1 MRLIPGLRRRL
12 RGVPHEVEGITHLGT
27 RYFVSV
33 CRKEGPLR
41 AEVHVLDDRLRPVA
55 MRDFSLWGLE
65 HAGGLVVHKGRII
78 LPLAEYRPVV
88 RRPSRLVVIDSDLR
102 ILSVLTVIPD
112 HIGGVFVLNGLYF
125 LFSWDSKRYY
135 VLNEGLELLKVA
147 NSPVVGI
154 QDFAVG
160 PEGLI
165 FSTVQNEDVIV
176 VLRVEGLELEV
187 VEEAKVL
194 KGDSTNGI
202 TWVDGNIMVAWSD
215 GKNAYYRKYR
225 LLHGSVP

>member
-12 RGVPHEVEGITHLGT
+12 KGIPHEVEGIAHHGA

-33 CRKEGPLR
+33 CRKEGPLK
-41 AEVHVLDDRLRPVA
+41 AEVYALDERLRPVA

-65 HAGGLVVHKGRII
+65 HAGGLVVHEGRII

-88 RRPSRLVVIDSDLR
+88 RRPSRLVAIDPSLR
-102 ILSVLTVIPD
+102 ILSILTVIPD
-112 HIGGVFVLNGLYF
+112 HVGGVFVSNGLYF

-135 VLNEGLELLKVA
+135 VLNEGLEMLKVA
-147 NSPVVGI
+147 DSPIMGM

-160 PEGLI
+160 PGGLI
-165 FSTVQNEDVIV
+165 FSTVQNEDVIA

-187 VEEAKVL
+187 VDEVKVL

-202 TWVDGNIMVAWSD
+202 TWVDGLILVAWSD

-225 LLHGSVP
+225 LLPGSAP